1 MAAVAYLRRLAFAAI
16 LLVAVLALRWQYA
29 RPGGGGFISD
39 DGIQYMGAASS
50 FADGQCLCINVAHF
64 DEQVAHGR
72 LPVPLTHFPPGY
84 PLLIAAVH
92 RVSGMPV
99 ESAALLLAAAGHLI
113 SLTLLWILAT
123 AVLDASRPI
132 AAGACIL
139 LALHSDALFY
149 ATATSTEPLF
159 TALVLLTCLGL
170 SLDLKNDLQK
180 PQFAV
185 LAAGSAGFSYWIRY
199 PGLFLVAG
207 TGLYLAWR
215 LWTNRHSRK
224 SLLWTLAAFASM
236 ALLTNA
242 VMLRNLLLSG
252 SWRGGFDATNA
263 PHTLSLALK
272 GAVKAIFH
280 IVFGERSAARF
291 DFWTVLFIL
300 SSSALVWITFARNRR
315 PPLPGGSSRTF
326 AWLAILTGL
335 YATAILAATMFTAVG
350 AFSRFYLP
358 FYPVALAMAA
368 AFCTTCIPASL
379 TRNAALL
386 GVAVAILATQA
397 RSLAIPPGT
406 TGHESVRQAL
416 LSGGNPNPLNWI
428 LKTTGPDD
436 VLFSVHGQAF
446 HYVTKRPVVSIPDP
460 IYTNRT
466 DDEAGLRRLMERY
479 GSRYLVVFPGM
490 NELQVPEQHKNPF
503 LKGLAA
509 ADRPLPAWLRE
520 SVRNSEVRILET
532 TGR

>member
-1 MAAVAYLRRLAFAAI
+1 MISAHIRRLTFAAI
-16 LLVAVLALRWQYA
+16 LLVAAFALRWHYA

-39 DGIQYMGAASS
+39 DGIQYMGAASN
-50 FADGQCLCINVAHF
+50 FAAGQCLCINFAHF

-84 PLLIAAVH
+84 PLLIAAVTG
-92 RVSGMPV
+92 VSGMPV

-113 SLTLLWILAT
+113 SLALLWILAT
-123 AVLDASRPI
+123 VVLDASRPI
-132 AAGACIL
+132 AAGVCL
-139 LALHSDALFY
+139 LWALHSDALFY

-170 SLDLKNDLQK
+170 SLDLKNDHQK

-185 LAAGSAGFSYWIRY
+185 LAAAAAGFSYWIRY

-215 LWTNRHSRK
+215 LWMNRRPRN
-224 SLLWTLAAFASM
+224 LLWTLAAFASM
-236 ALLTNA
+236 TLLTSA

-252 SWRGGFDATNA
+252 SWRGGFDATHS
-263 PHTLSLALK
+263 PHTLSHGIR
-272 GAVKAIFH
+272 GAAKAVFH

-291 DFWTVLFIL
+291 DFWALLFVLA
-300 SSSALVWITFARNRR
+300 SATMAWIAVRGRLDR
-315 PPLPGGSSRTF
+315 ESIPRRTF
-326 AWLAILTGL
+326 VWLAILAGL
-335 YATAILAATMFTAVG
+335 YAAAILAATMVTAVG

-358 FYPVALAMAA
+358 FYPVVLAMVA
-368 AFCTTCIPASL
+368 AFCTRIPASL

-386 GVAVAILATQA
+386 AIATAIVAIQA

-406 TGHESVRQAL
+406 TGPESVRQAL
-416 LSGGNPNPLNWI
+416 LSGNPNLLDWI
-428 LKTTGPDD
+428 VKTTGPDD
-436 VLFSVHGQAF
+436 VLVSVHGQAV

-466 DDEAGLRRLMERY
+466 DDEAGVRRLMERF

-509 ADRPLPAWLRE
+509 ADKPLPAWLRE
-520 SVRNSEVRILET
+520 AVRNSEVRILET
-532 TGR
+532 VVKPS